1 MSKETINVDELKQK
15 FGTIKEITCG
25 KLTAYFRKP
34 DLKIWRFAL
43 KAIEKSQTEFKKALA
58 VNCFVAGDKELI
70 ASPYIE
76 DISDVI
82 DEFVNYEDA
91 EVDHVGNAYVVKVMD
106 KSARFKTITIEMQTQ
121 AERNNPDDIAFK
133 TQQNLL
139 EPMWLDGDQELRDSK
154 NLDYY
159 MPVLRALKDLREKHI
174 LTIKNA

>member
-1 MSKETINVDELKQK
+1 MPKQPINVDELKDK

-43 KAIEKSQTEFKKALA
+43 KAIEKSQTEFKKSLA

-76 DISDVI
+76 DVADSIS
-82 DEFVNYEDA
+82 EFVSYEDA
-91 EVDHVGNAYVVKVMD
+91 EVEKDGNAYLVKVQD
-106 KSARFKTITIEMQTQ
+106 KSARFRPITIEMQTQ

-139 EPMWLDGDQELRDSK
+139 DAMWLDGDEELRDQK
-154 NLDYY
+154 NLDYH
-159 MPVLRALKDLREKHI
+159 MPVLRVLKDLREKHI
-174 LTIKNA
+174 LSIKNV

>member
-1 MSKETINVDELKQK
+1 M
-15 FGTIKEITCG
+15 
-25 KLTAYFRKP
+25 
-34 DLKIWRFAL
+34 
-43 KAIEKSQTEFKKALA
+43 
-58 VNCFVAGDKELI
+58 
-70 ASPYIE
+70 
-76 DISDVI
+76 I

-139 EPMWLDGDQELRDSK
+139 ESMWLDGDQELRDSK